1 MIFDTCFCVKEH
13 INKKI
18 KPMNHLFDLGTF
30 FKFLSKNKL
39 YTFIDIFGLSVSL
52 MFVIL
57 IAVYTVQELSVD
69 SFQEKAE
76 RVYILGNEKNLG
88 SAYRLAAR
96 LKDRY
101 PEIERACPVAT
112 APHQFAK
119 MPVMVADTRHSAD
132 LMFSDTSFFHVFSF
146 PLVAGDRGRVLEA
159 KNGAVISETFARK
172 AFPGADPIGQQIR
185 VQDSV
190 VLTVTGVM
198 KDIRNSAI
206 PYADILIEID
216 NIRYFNSAMA
226 AESFDNYGS
235 TFVFMLA
242 HPGADLRAKA
252 DDMAAYLKEIVWI
265 YQRGMYEKV
274 ILMPLREIYF
284 SSYDSFGTIKS
295 GDRAFVLIL
304 LSAGVLILVFA
315 VTNYVNLTVAQSGFR
330 AREMAMR
337 RLLGS
342 ERRELFLRLMMES
355 TLLCFL
361 SFLAA
366 LLLTY
371 LLAPYAGD
379 LLETRLDLSAI
390 ISPVGI
396 GAAFVTV
403 LLTGIVAG
411 LMPALIIS
419 NAKPMD
425 VVKGSFR
432 TKTKMTFSKCFITF
446 QNAITIALIA
456 ASLTMALQ
464 TGHLIHAPLGFN
476 TRNLIDIP
484 FLYSSADVREQ
495 NRALG
500 DEISQ
505 LAGVKRIAFCRGTPI
520 DGGNN
525 HSVEYD
531 GKNLSLQVI
540 SGDSVYADMLGLQ
553 ILRDH
558 QSANSD
564 AYYFSEQA
572 IRELGIPEDAPSVT
586 FKNGWTVHN
595 AGVMQDIRLRNIL
608 FEPRPVL
615 LRMREQDPN
624 GAWSLLVEVQGD
636 PGVAFAQVR
645 EAYERITR
653 LDFNGRFADDII
665 AENFAGQ
672 KRMALIVNIF
682 AGVALLIS
690 LLGLLAMSTYFIRR
704 RAREIAVRKVFGSS
718 NPENLQRLISTFLSY
733 VVIAFVLTVPVVWY
747 LMRQWLD
754 GYSYRIPLSPWIFV
768 GAGMFCLLV
777 SFVTVFFQSRTAAN
791 ANPVKRLKSE

>member
-1 MIFDTCFCVKEH
+1 MKE
-13 INKKI
+13 
-18 KPMNHLFDLGTF
+18 LFDFGTF
-30 FKFLSKNKL
+30 FKFLDKNKL

-76 RVYILGNEKNLG
+76 RVYIMGNEKNLG

-101 PEIERACPVAT
+101 PEIERVCPVAT
-112 APHQFAK
+112 APPQFERKA
-119 MPVMVADTRHSAD
+119 VMVADTRHNAD

-146 PLVAGDRGRVLEA
+146 PLAAGDKGRVLEA

-172 AFPGADPIGQQIR
+172 VFPGADPLGQQIR

-216 NIRYFNSAMA
+216 NIRHFNSGMA
-226 AESFDNYGS
+226 DEGFSNYGS
-235 TFVFMLA
+235 TLIFMLA
-242 HPGADLRAKA
+242 HPGAGLQAKA
-252 DDMAAYLKEIVWI
+252 DDMAAYLKEIVWM
-265 YQRGMYEKV
+265 YQRGLYEKV
-274 ILMPLREIYF
+274 ILTPLREIYF
-284 SSYDSFGTIKS
+284 SPYESYGSMKS

-304 LSAGVLILVFA
+304 LSAGVLILLFA
-315 VTNYVNLTVAQSGFR
+315 ITNYVNLTVAQSGFR

-342 ERRELFLRLMMES
+342 GRRELFLRLMMES
-355 TLLCFL
+355 TLLCFI
-361 SFLAA
+361 SFFAAVLLA
-366 LLLTY
+366 Y
-371 LLAPYAGD
+371 LLEPYAGD
-379 LLETRLDLSAI
+379 LLETRLDLSGN
-390 ISPVGI
+390 ISPVSI
-396 GAAFVTV
+396 GAALVTV
-403 LLTGIVAG
+403 LLTGFVAG
-411 LMPALIIS
+411 LMPALVIS
-419 NAKPMD
+419 NAQPMD

-456 ASLTMALQ
+456 ASLTMVLQ
-464 TGHLIHAPLGFN
+464 TEHLIHAPLGFN

-484 FLYSSADVREQ
+484 FQYSSADVRTQ
-495 NRALG
+495 HQALG
-500 DEISQ
+500 DEIRQ

-525 HSVEYD
+525 YTFVYE
-531 GKNLSLQVI
+531 GKNISMQVI
-540 SGDSVYADMLGLQ
+540 SGDSVYVDMLGLQ

-558 QSANSD
+558 QSTNPD

-572 IRELGIPEDAPSVT
+572 IRKFGIPEDTPSVT
-586 FKNGWTVHN
+586 FENGWTFHS
-595 AGVMQDIRLRNIL
+595 AGIMKDIRLRNIL
-608 FEPRPVL
+608 AEPRPAL
-615 LRMREQDPN
+615 LQICEQNPEW
-624 GAWSLLVEVQGD
+624 AWSLLVEVQGD
-636 PGVAFAQVR
+636 PGAAFAQVR
-645 EAYERITR
+645 ETYERIMQ
-653 LDFNGRFADDII
+653 LDFNGRFADDMI

-682 AGVALLIS
+682 TGVALLIS
-690 LLGLLAMSTYFIRR
+690 LLGLLAMSTYFVRQ

-718 NPENLQRLISTFLSY
+718 NPEILQRLISTFLSY
-733 VVIAFVLTVPVVWY
+733 VVIAFVLAVPVVWY

-754 GYSYRIPLSPWIFV
+754 GYSYRIPLSPWIFI

-777 SFVTVFFQSRTAAN
+777 SFVTVFFQSRIAAS